1 VRIGALTRPE
11 REGGVSAVE
20 VGFLG
25 TGDAFGSGGRQHTAT
40 LVRAAGGNLLVD
52 CGASTLAAL
61 RRRGIDPGE
70 VDAIALTHLH
80 GDHFAGVPFFL
91 MDAQY
96 ASSRSRPLVIA
107 GPDGVEERLG
117 RAFDVLFPGAA
128 VLPARFPLTWIEW
141 SERQTVRVGPAE
153 VTPFLVRH
161 SPAIPC
167 FGLRLSLPER
177 IVAFSG
183 DTEWTDALVPLSADA
198 DLFVC
203 ECVGD
208 RTAPP
213 HHLDFRT
220 LQRHRPALTCR
231 RLLLTHMGQD
241 MLRRAPSL
249 DVETADDGLVLTI

>member
-1 VRIGALTRPE
+1 MSAIEVR
-11 REGGVSAVE
+11 
-20 VGFLG
+20 FLG

-40 LVRAAGGNLLVD
+40 IIRAAGGSLLVD

-61 RRRGIDPGE
+61 RRQEMDPGE
-70 VDAIALTHLH
+70 VDAIVLTHLH
-80 GDHFAGVPFFL
+80 GDHFAGVPFLL
-91 MDAQY
+91 MDAHY
-96 ASSRSRPLVIA
+96 ASRRGRPLVIA
-107 GPDGVEERLG
+107 GPEGVEERLG
-117 RAFDVLFPGAA
+117 RACDVLFPGAA
-128 VLPARFPLTWIEW
+128 VLPPRFPLTWIEW
-141 SERQTVRVGPAE
+141 SERQPVRVGPAE

-161 SPAIPC
+161 SPAMPC
-167 FGLRLSLPER
+167 YGLRVSLQGR
-177 IVAFSG
+177 VVAFSG

-203 ECVGD
+203 ECLGD
-208 RTAPP
+208 RRAPP

-231 RLLLTHMGQD
+231 RLLLTHMGPD